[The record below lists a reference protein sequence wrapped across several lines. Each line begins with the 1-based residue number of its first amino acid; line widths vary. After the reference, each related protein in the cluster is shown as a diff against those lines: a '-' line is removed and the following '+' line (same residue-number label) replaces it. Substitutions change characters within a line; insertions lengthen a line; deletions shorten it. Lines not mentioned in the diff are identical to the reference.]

1 MSSSTEPGS
10 SAGRI
15 VVGVD
20 GSEQSE
26 QALRW
31 ATRMSLATGAQIDA
45 VIAWHVPVGY
55 GGAYLPESWSPKDDA
70 RATLTRT
77 VDAVFA
83 AGRPTGMRL
92 LVRQGPA
99 TQALLDAGRG
109 AEMLIVGSRGRGGFA
124 GLLLG
129 SVSAACAQHAGCP
142 VLIVR

>member
-1 MSSSTEPGS
+1 MSTAPGS
-10 SAGRI
+10 SESRI

-45 VIAWHVPVGY
+45 VTAWHVPVGY

-83 AGRPTGMRL
+83 GGRPAGMRL
-92 LVRQGPA
+92 LVRQGQA
-99 TQALLDAGRG
+99 AQALLDAAAG
-109 AEMLIVGSRGRGGFA
+109 AEMLVVGSRGRGGFV

-129 SVSAACAQHAGCP
+129 SVSTACAQHADCP
-142 VLIVR
+142 VLVVR

>member
-1 MSSSTEPGS
+1 MSTAPGS
-10 SAGRI
+10 SVGRI

-45 VIAWHVPVGY
+45 VTAWHVPMGY
-55 GGAYLPESWSPKDDA
+55 GGAYLPETWSPKDDA
-70 RATLTRT
+70 TATLTRT
-77 VDAVFA
+77 VDTVFA
-83 AGRPTGMRL
+83 AGRPAGMRL

-99 TQALLDAGRG
+99 ARALLDASAG
-109 AEMLIVGSRGRGGFA
+109 AELLIVGSRGRGGFA

-129 SVSAACAQHAGCP
+129 SVSAACAQHAACP

>member
-1 MSSSTEPGS
+1 MSTAPGS
-10 SAGRI
+10 SESRI

-45 VIAWHVPVGY
+45 VTAWHVPVGY
-55 GGAYLPESWSPKDDA
+55 GGTYLPESWSPKDDA
-70 RATLTRT
+70 RATLIRAI
-77 VDAVFA
+77 DAVFA
-83 AGRPTGMRL
+83 GGRPAGLRL

-99 TQALLDAGRG
+99 ARALLDASAG
-109 AEMLIVGSRGRGGFA
+109 AEMLIVGSRGRGGFV

-129 SVSAACAQHAGCP
+129 SVSAACAQHADCP

>member
-1 MSSSTEPGS
+1 MSTAPGS
-10 SAGRI
+10 SDGRI

-45 VIAWHVPVGY
+45 VTAWHIPVGY

-83 AGRPTGMRL
+83 GGRPAGMRL

-99 TQALLDAGRG
+99 AQALLDASTG
-109 AEMLIVGSRGRGGFA
+109 AELLIVGSRGRGGFA

-129 SVSAACAQHAGCP
+129 SVSAACAQHADCP

>member
-1 MSSSTEPGS
+1 MSTAPGS
-10 SAGRI
+10 SESRI

-55 GGAYLPESWSPKDDA
+55 GGTYLPESWSPKDDA
-70 RATLTRT
+70 RATLTRAI
-77 VDAVFA
+77 DAVFA
-83 AGRPTGMRL
+83 GGRPAGLRL

-99 TQALLDAGRG
+99 AKALLDASAG
-109 AEMLIVGSRGRGGFA
+109 AEMLIVGSRGRGGFV

-129 SVSAACAQHAGCP
+129 SVSAACAQHADCP